1 MRIFLISISGK
12 ERVPK
17 STLSLLEKNKQLA
30 TTTVGIDMRER
41 SIEEINNTYKLDL
54 AGFITG
60 GLISSGE
67 LGCLLSHQQIYRSMI
82 NENIPSAIVLEDD
95 AMLNTTTDE
104 FETIVRQCEQ
114 SEFDLVNLH
123 TDLGGLLLGRKNS
136 PLLRAFVP
144 PLSAFSYWITLKGAK
159 VLSAESACPLG
170 LADWPPQ
177 INKLHVGGVAK
188 NLFEHS
194 GNANSV
200 IAPTLSSQAET
211 RINMSYRPI
220 SHFLNRR
227 AIAYLCILIGR
238 IGFWATFKALV
249 SNRTYRRLAKV
260 LFTKTRG
267 SNRTIKIQF

>member
-12 ERVPK
+12 ERIPK
-17 STLSLLEKNKQLA
+17 STLSLLEKNKELA
-30 TTTVGIDMRER
+30 TTTVGIDIRDK
-41 SIEEINNTYKLDL
+41 SIEEINKTYRLDL
-54 AGFITG
+54 AEFITG

-95 AMLNTTTDE
+95 AMLNTSIDE
-104 FETIVRQCEQ
+104 FQKIVRECEL

-136 PLLRAFVP
+136 SLLKALVP
-144 PLSAFSYWITLKGAK
+144 PLSAFSYWITLQGAK
-159 VLSAESACPLG
+159 VLSADTASPLG

-177 INKLHVGGVAK
+177 INKLQVGGVAK

-200 IAPTLSSQAET
+200 IASTLLLQAQT
-211 RINMSYRPI
+211 RINMSYQPI
-220 SHFLNRR
+220 LNFLNRR
-227 AIAYLCILIGR
+227 SITYLCILMRR
-238 IGFWATFKALV
+238 IGFWATFKALF
-249 SNRTYRRLAKV
+249 SNRAYRRLAKV
-260 LFTKTRG
+260 LFTSARG
-267 SNRTIKIQF
+267 NNRTIKIQF